1 MDKWQWAVCF
11 LQHKYNPLNHI
22 TGTNSK
28 GRRRRGGDEM
38 EEEEMEEEEE
48 EEEEEW
54 YEQHCVVSSPKGNTM
69 QLVLRATGL

>member
-1 MDKWQWAVCF
+1 
-11 LQHKYNPLNHI
+11 
-22 TGTNSK
+22 
-28 GRRRRGGDEM
+28 M
-38 EEEEMEEEEE
+38 EEEEMEEEEEE